1 MPATPI
7 LASCCVHAHLPAYAG
22 QLSTVNLQ
30 REEAQYRAL
39 KIKVNIT
46 VSQEEKDG
54 FN

>member
-1 MPATPI
+1 M
-7 LASCCVHAHLPAYAG
+7 LASRCAHAHLPAYAW
-22 QLSTVNLQ
+22 QLSTVSLQ

-39 KIKVNIT
+39 QIKVNIT